1 VGKGEYKIEETTQGQ
16 QSQKEP
22 QEAVTPGELGLGTGF
37 AYSYAFG
44 NKSLPEKNE
53 NGKEFTIPQAFAYI
67 RKWLRYQIPIW
78 IKGYRDEFEAVDTNI
93 AEYPKLM
100 RARINEV
107 KYDFGAALDNE
118 AVEIANRHKRPQSF
132 YLALVNHPYFRRLYE
147 NAVAKIIK
155 GVAGPVRRPQRLAG
169 PIEVIQETLGTII
182 GFVFPYLRYILAI
195 IFILIGQSIY
205 ANFSVTVTG
214 SLLPLAVIYIIIFF
228 LSDTLSFGTANY
240 SYLIMGNPEETSM
253 LIPGFGIPIP
263 FIAMAG
269 GGEVVEEEEEEEEKK
284 SRYTER
290 YSPEGEFIGWARGEP
305 LPSELKSTRREK
317 IRKGAQKLKNRLGK
331 TKKPPL
337 RFIKLIFDPIL
348 AGILAALGTI
358 IILSIFEVESIVSW
372 GTLICILFYFLIY
385 NSNGLSGV
393 ISINLV
399 VYLVGYIF
407 IGPYGGYMH
416 KYITGMKQPMKIAW
430 LAVKQGW
437 HNIWLMMTD
446 PTAWYAQQQ
455 QKNVHPEK
463 AISYP
468 KGVEITSIDLM
479 PPSVPSDGSIPFR
492 VYVQIQNQGDM
503 KARDVY
509 VSAECVKRCKAT
521 GEENMLVEDLMPYEG
536 RVIKLGPYVPEGSER
551 QYAKLKI
558 KAAYLYSTNS
568 SLLTEVMGE
577 EEMQRRFVEG
587 EEVFRGVAALG
598 KPSPAM
604 LSLNV
609 GKQPLRAG
617 TEAGV
622 LVSVLN
628 TRNNGQVVLDENT
641 EIRLHIPS
649 DLRSGPIDCSSNI
662 GKSPIECK
670 QGDNP
675 DTQICHIKKK
685 YAPQIVKPM
694 QANTIFSF
702 YCSFDVTTDV
712 EKTKSRLI
720 TAELIN
726 YRYEAI
732 EEKTIMITLPLGVI
746 DEEGKKPEGTT
757 EIILSS
763 DHKEAVLQVGTAIYE
778 CWHNKNLGDEARG
791 TKSKLCF
798 RLNAANLTEEIREG
812 EVDDYLDREYGDKA
826 EMLTGIIDRSHWTI
840 DAIKPGQEI
849 CVFYESHYG
858 RRNVVKTKLCED

>member
-1 VGKGEYKIEETTQGQ
+1 
-16 QSQKEP
+16 
-22 QEAVTPGELGLGTGF
+22 
-37 AYSYAFG
+37 
-44 NKSLPEKNE
+44 
-53 NGKEFTIPQAFAYI
+53 
-67 RKWLRYQIPIW
+67 
-78 IKGYRDEFEAVDTNI
+78 
-93 AEYPKLM
+93 
-100 RARINEV
+100 
-107 KYDFGAALDNE
+107 
-118 AVEIANRHKRPQSF
+118 
-132 YLALVNHPYFRRLYE
+132 
-147 NAVAKIIK
+147 
-155 GVAGPVRRPQRLAG
+155 
-169 PIEVIQETLGTII
+169 
-182 GFVFPYLRYILAI
+182 
-195 IFILIGQSIY
+195 
-205 ANFSVTVTG
+205 
-214 SLLPLAVIYIIIFF
+214 
-228 LSDTLSFGTANY
+228 
-240 SYLIMGNPEETSM
+240 
-253 LIPGFGIPIP
+253 
-263 FIAMAG
+263 
-269 GGEVVEEEEEEEEKK
+269 
-284 SRYTER
+284 
-290 YSPEGEFIGWARGEP
+290 
-305 LPSELKSTRREK
+305 
-317 IRKGAQKLKNRLGK
+317 
-331 TKKPPL
+331 
-337 RFIKLIFDPIL
+337 
-348 AGILAALGTI
+348 
-358 IILSIFEVESIVSW
+358 
-372 GTLICILFYFLIY
+372 
-385 NSNGLSGV
+385 
-393 ISINLV
+393 
-399 VYLVGYIF
+399 
-407 IGPYGGYMH
+407 MH

-479 PPSVPSDGSIPFR
+479 PPYVPSDGSMPFR

-521 GEENMLVEDLMPYEG
+521 GEESMLVEDLMPYEG
-536 RVIKLGPYVPEGSER
+536 RVIKLGPYVPEGSKG

-558 KAAYLYSTNS
+558 KASYLYSTNS

-670 QGDNP
+670 QGDNS

-826 EMLTGIIDRSHWTI
+826 EMLTGIIDRSHWAI

-849 CVFYESHYG
+849 CVSYESHYG